1 MSTQGSL
8 AGLHM
13 FDNLN
18 IQYENAYRDNKFKK
32 ACITKAISMLRSGS
46 RVLDVG
52 CGTGLPVSDML
63 AKAGL
68 EVVGCDISPKM
79 VQLAQDRVKGLF
91 TVSDMLN
98 YEIDGKFAA
107 VFMIFSHL
115 QLSYADF
122 HSAAYKYANA
132 LQPGGILAL
141 GQMPSDS
148 YVTDDSYYDETKAY
162 VENYNAPFMGEML
175 PTLMLSAEGQRNF
188 LRSMGLEIV
197 WDRTDT
203 FQPHYEK
210 CAPEV
215 QQYIIARRPDVQLLA
230 LQKPLPKASK

>member
-1 MSTQGSL
+1 MATQGSL
-8 AGLHM
+8 AAFET

-18 IQYENAYRDNKFKK
+18 VEYEHAYEDNKFKK
-32 ACITKAISMLRSGS
+32 ACIAKAISMLPSGS

-52 CGTGLPVSDML
+52 CGTGVPVADML

-68 EVVGCDISPKM
+68 DVVGFDISPKM
-79 VQLAQDRVKGLF
+79 TKLAQARVKGLF

-98 YEIDGKFAA
+98 YEIEGRFAG
-107 VFMIFSHL
+107 VFMIFAHL

-141 GQMPSDS
+141 GQMPSDI
-148 YVTDDSYYDETKAY
+148 YVKDDSYYDETKAY
-162 VENYNAPFMGEML
+162 VEDYDVPFMGGLL

-188 LRSMGLEIV
+188 LISMGLEIV
-197 WDRTDT
+197 WDQIDT
-203 FQPHYEK
+203 FQPRNEK
-210 CAPEV
+210 CKPEE
-215 QQYIIARRPDVQLLA
+215 QQYIIARRPDEQTLA
-230 LQKPLPKASK
+230 LPKPPPKTRT